1 MGVVGAV
8 DVASQPLPSLR
19 LVPHAAKHVA
29 SIESCRHGHRHR
41 QVVPKLQT
49 TASRWLPSRNNDE
62 ANTRRKKKR
71 KHEKKKY
78 KMSNRHLGHQVLAHD
93 SFCTKII
100 SNPGSKVGSG
110 VVQRGRNLSA
120 SPSTSLMTR
129 NIGASTRA
137 MDDLIVRNTPDKT
150 CMPAGSPVALG
161 LH

>member
-1 MGVVGAV
+1 MGVVGVVGAV

-62 ANTRRKKKR
+62 ANTRRKKR
-71 KHEKKKY
+71 GCTKKK
-78 KMSNRHLGHQVLAHD
+78 KKRNRHLGHQVLPHD

-120 SPSTSLMTR
+120 SPSPSLMTR

-150 CMPAGSPVALG
+150 CRPAGSPVVG

>member
-1 MGVVGAV
+1 MGAV

-41 QVVPKLQT
+41 QVVPKLQMT
-49 TASRWLPSRNNDE
+49 VSRWLPSRNKHE
-62 ANTRRKKKR
+62 ANTRKKRGKKKQ
-71 KHEKKKY
+71 Y
-78 KMSNRHLGHQVLAHD
+78 KMSNRHLGLQVLPHD

-100 SNPGSKVGSG
+100 SNLGSKVGSG

-150 CMPAGSPVALG
+150 CRPAGSPVVVG